1 MKYGF
6 LLKALRALI
15 YIKRFFWWLGTGFY
29 FVLAKIFSEIWRF
42 GAWLNY
48 KFKYF
53 LDKSG
58 LNKTVD
64 WLLRREV
71 LQVVILAVLLVA
83 AIPQTKLYAGKDTYL
98 PGQKTIAYGLIGA
111 EEDYNLEEVLPET
124 NASSQ
129 TVPYWREGALFQE
142 PGSGPGQELLPR
154 NQELVGVVA
163 GGSALHKPILMPG
176 AVVGSVRTQPI
187 QYSVEPGDSI
197 GTIAYQFGLSVATIL
212 WENNLTLR
220 SYIQPG
226 QKLVI
231 LPTTGLTHKVKKG
244 DTFKKVAS
252 LYGVKPEE
260 IIKFNKFKE
269 DGTDLIVGERI
280 MVPGGIKPQD
290 RAVARVPVNYGSLIR
305 AATPP
310 GSTRGASASGFIW
323 PSAARVITQY
333 FSWRHQGLDVAG
345 PYLSANYAAKAGTV
359 ELAQCGWN
367 SGFGCTVLINH
378 GGGVKTRYSHNAK
391 NLVTP
396 GQYVEAGQ
404 TIALMGNTGKVRGRT
419 GIHLDFRL
427 YINGAQVNPLGY
439 VR

>member
-1 MKYGF
+1 M
-6 LLKALRALI
+6 
-15 YIKRFFWWLGTGFY
+15 
-29 FVLAKIFSEIWRF
+29 
-42 GAWLNY
+42 
-48 KFKYF
+48 
-53 LDKSG
+53 
-58 LNKTVD
+58 
-64 WLLRREV
+64 
-71 LQVVILAVLLVA
+71 
-83 AIPQTKLYAGKDTYL
+83 
-98 PGQKTIAYGLIGA
+98 
-111 EEDYNLEEVLPET
+111 
-124 NASSQ
+124 
-129 TVPYWREGALFQE
+129 
-142 PGSGPGQELLPR
+142 
-154 NQELVGVVA
+154 
-163 GGSALHKPILMPG
+163 
-176 AVVGSVRTQPI
+176 
-187 QYSVEPGDSI
+187 
-197 GTIAYQFGLSVATIL
+197 
-212 WENNLTLR
+212 
-220 SYIQPG
+220 
-226 QKLVI
+226 
-231 LPTTGLTHKVKKG
+231 
-244 DTFKKVAS
+244 
-252 LYGVKPEE
+252 YGVKPEE

-333 FSWRHQGLDVAG
+333 FSWRHQGLNVAG

-439 VR
+439 IR